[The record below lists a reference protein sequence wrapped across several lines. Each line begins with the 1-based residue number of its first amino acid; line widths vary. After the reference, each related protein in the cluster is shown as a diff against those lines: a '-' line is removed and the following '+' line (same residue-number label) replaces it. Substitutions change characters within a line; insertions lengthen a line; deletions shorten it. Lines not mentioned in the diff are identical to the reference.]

1 MQVYNKKPLTIE
13 QQISKLENRGLG
25 FNDKALAASYL
36 SNISYYRLRAYT
48 YPFQDNTD
56 PDNDHCF
63 IRKNISFKDIIDLY
77 CFDRR
82 LRSLV
87 FNALEKI
94 EVAARTKIIYTY
106 SIATNDSHWY
116 IDPDH
121 FEDED
126 DYEDLKDEM
135 ANDIDRSNEDFIK
148 QYDNKYDEPK
158 FPPSWMGLEVVSF
171 GSLSKLYELLK
182 KSESKKEIANQFG
195 LCDIKIMENWFHALA
210 NLRNCCAHHSRI
222 WNRRFM
228 VHIKMP
234 YNTKHSFMDRDTI
247 RGIKQNKLFALLSA
261 IKYISDMISPDNS
274 FKQNLIQLINDG
286 GRLLNLKDMGFPE
299 NWKYLG
305 VWKR

>member
-1 MQVYNKKPLTIE
+1 MLVYNKKPLTIE
-13 QQISKLENRGLG
+13 QQISKLENRGLEIG
-25 FNDKALAASYL
+25 NKELAANYL

-48 YPFQDNTD
+48 YPFQDNSD

-63 IRKNISFKDIIDLY
+63 TRKGIAFEDIIDLY

-94 EVAARTKIIYTY
+94 EVAVRTKIIYTY

-116 IDPDH
+116 VEADH
-121 FEDED
+121 FESK
-126 DYEDLKDEM
+126 KDFETLEEEM
-135 ANDIDRSNEDFIK
+135 ESDINRSNEDFIK
-148 QYDNKYDEPK
+148 HYDYKYDEPP

-171 GSLSKLYELLK
+171 GTLSKLYESLK
-182 KSESKKEIANQFG
+182 KTDTKKEIAYQFG

-234 YNTKHSFMDRDTI
+234 YNTKRMFMDRDTV
-247 RGIKQNKLFALLSA
+247 RNIKQNKLFALLSA
-261 IKYISDMISPDNS
+261 IKYISDIISPDNS
-274 FKQNLIQLINDG
+274 FKSNLIQLIDKG
-286 GRLLNLKDMGFPE
+286 GKLLNLKDMGFPD
-299 NWKYLG
+299 NWKHLS
-305 VWKR
+305 VWK

>member
-25 FNDKALAASYL
+25 FNDKALAANFL

-63 IRKNISFKDIIDLY
+63 IRKNVFFKDIIDLY

-116 IDPDH
+116 INPDH
-121 FEDED
+121 FENED
-126 DYEDLKDEM
+126 DYEKIEAEM

-148 QYDNKYDEPK
+148 HYDNKYDEPE

-171 GSLSKLYELLK
+171 GLLSKLYELLK
-182 KSESKKEIANQFG
+182 KSDSKKEIAYQFG
-195 LCDIKIMENWFHALA
+195 LCDIKIMENWFHAFA

-234 YNTKHSFMDRDTI
+234 YNTKQSFMDRDTI

-261 IKYISDMISPDNS
+261 IKYISDIISPDNS

-286 GRLLNLKDMGFPE
+286 VNLLNLKDMGFPD
-299 NWKYLG
+299 NWKYLS